1 VDFLSHFAILNSPFG
16 TPEQS
21 PDLDRR
27 ITMSHFYADL
37 PPDIAALTDRQ
48 AVERYVAGAPV
59 PAHSIQGLSHEQ
71 LNALP
76 VPRTWSIQQIVL
88 HLMDTDLI
96 AAYRIKRIIAEEKP
110 ALDLYDENAFAV
122 RLHYDKLEA
131 KAAAEIFRLNRILT
145 GQLLHELPD
154 EAFRRMGLHQEMGEM
169 SVSLFVRLYVKHVEH
184 HMRFVTQKLELLGV

>member
-1 VDFLSHFAILNSPFG
+1 
-16 TPEQS
+16 
-21 PDLDRR
+21 
-27 ITMSHFYADL
+27 MSHFYADL
-37 PPDIAALTDRQ
+37 PPDIVALTDRQ

-59 PAHSIQGLSHEQ
+59 PAQAIDGLTTEQ
-71 LNALP
+71 LNAFP
-76 VPRTWSIQQIVL
+76 IPGTWSIRQIVL

-122 RLHYDKLEA
+122 RLNYDKLEA

-145 GQLLHELPD
+145 GQLLREIPD

-169 SVSLFVRLYVKHVEH
+169 SVSLFVHLYVKHLEH